1 MLIVLIVIQ
10 VTGVLLD
17 TRINTQ
23 RAGIGLLDS
32 QVIGFKLAINLTLLL
47 SIGTFN
53 PNALHIRATNDVVP
67 VRVGT
72 TVVLLRQGEEGVMA
86 HGFREAARHLIP
98 EVTSFIRQRLELLLE
113 VLERLGE
120 AVGSLLGRGEDLLEG
135 RSRSGRPNQH
145 RSWEKSHCDCDE
157 LRGRL

>member
-1 MLIVLIVIQ
+1 MLVVLIVIQ

-32 QVIGFKLAINLTLLL
+32 QVICFKLAINLTLLL
-47 SIGTFN
+47 SIGTIN
-53 PNALHIRATNDVVP
+53 PDALDIRATNDVVP

-72 TVVLLRQGEEGVMA
+72 TVVLLRQREDGVMA
-86 HGFREAARHLIP
+86 HVLGEAARDIIP
-98 EVTSFIRQRLELLLE
+98 EVASFIRQRLELLLE

-145 RSWEKSHCDCDE
+145 CSWQKSHGDCDE
-157 LRGRL
+157 LRERL